1 MTNLDMIKH
10 VLRCDDL
17 QAQKVYRCLILGGY
31 NFDNVLMVDFET
43 AVKMIDKNLKERLN
57 GQDEGVAQ
65 GR

>member
-31 NFDNVLMVDFET
+31 DFDNVLMVNFET

>member
-31 NFDNVLMVDFET
+31 NFDNVLMVNFET

>member
-43 AVKMIDKNLKERLN
+43 AIKMIDKNLKERLN

>member
-31 NFDNVLMVDFET
+31 DFDNVLMVDFEA
-43 AVKMIDKNLKERLN
+43 AVKMIDRNLKEKLD
-57 GQDEGVAQ
+57 GQDEGVAK

>member
-31 NFDNVLMVDFET
+31 DFDNVLMVDFEA
-43 AVKMIDKNLKERLN
+43 AVKMIDRNLKERLD
-57 GQDEGVAQ
+57 GQDEGVAKV
-65 GR
+65 R

>member
-1 MTNLDMIKH
+1 
-10 VLRCDDL
+10 
-17 QAQKVYRCLILGGY
+17 
-31 NFDNVLMVDFET
+31 MVNFET

>member
-31 NFDNVLMVDFET
+31 DFDNVLMVDFEA
-43 AVKMIDKNLKERLN
+43 AVKMIDRNLKEKLD
-57 GQDEGVAQ
+57 GQDEGMAK

>member
-10 VLRCDDL
+10 LLRCDDL

-31 NFDNVLMVDFET
+31 DFDNVLMVDFEA

-57 GQDEGVAQ
+57 GQDEGVAKV
-65 GR
+65 R

>member
-10 VLRCDDL
+10 VLKCDDL

-31 NFDNVLMVDFET
+31 DFDNVLMVDFEA
-43 AVKMIDKNLKERLN
+43 AVKMIDRNIKEKLD
-57 GQDEGVAQ
+57 GKDEGMAK

>member
-31 NFDNVLMVDFET
+31 DFDNVLMVDFEA
-43 AVKMIDKNLKERLN
+43 AVKMIDKNLKERLD
-57 GQDEGVAQ
+57 GQDEGVAKV
-65 GR
+65 R

>member
-31 NFDNVLMVDFET
+31 DFDNVLMVDFEA
-43 AVKMIDKNLKERLN
+43 AVKMIDRNLKEKLD
-57 GQDEGVAQ
+57 GQDEGVAKV
-65 GR
+65 R